1 MLSEWTLEGL
11 MSQRANAIA
20 AGLGL
25 YVVLVVAFYAVHRLA
40 FGITGG
46 PYPIWYSMGWE
57 VLDAAKAVVPG
68 VAVGWL
74 CRTGAVRSGAIVGG
88 VGGLVQFLTFF
99 AVGVLNVIPF
109 SGAPGRM
116 ILEIVVIVLTSA
128 FTNAAG
134 AAAGVF
140 LHDSNSSMQRA

>member
-1 MLSEWTLEGL
+1 
-11 MSQRANAIA
+11 MSRRANAIA

-25 YVVLVVAFYAVHRLA
+25 YVVLVMASYAVHRLA

-46 PYPIWYSMGWE
+46 PYPIWYSAGWE
-57 VLDAAKAVVPG
+57 IFDAAKAVVPG
-68 VAVGWL
+68 AAAGWL

-88 VGGLVQFLTFF
+88 IGGLIQFSAFLTL
-99 AVGVLNVIPF
+99 GVLNVIPF

-116 ILEIVVIVLTSA
+116 ILDIVVLALTSA
-128 FTNAAG
+128 FTNAIG

-140 LHDSNSSMQRA
+140 LHDSGSSMQRA